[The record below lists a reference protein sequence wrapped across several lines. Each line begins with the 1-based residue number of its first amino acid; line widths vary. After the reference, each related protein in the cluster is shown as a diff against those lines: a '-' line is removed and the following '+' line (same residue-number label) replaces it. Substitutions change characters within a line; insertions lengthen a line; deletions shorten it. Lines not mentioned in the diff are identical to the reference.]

1 MDQLKAME
9 IFVEVARQRSFSA
22 AGKQLGISR
31 ALVSKLIMQ
40 LEAELGTRL
49 LHRSTR
55 EVSLTESGHA
65 YLEPC
70 SASVEQ
76 ARLARLAISQSASEL
91 AGGLRVQAPSS
102 FGSEWLADAIAR
114 FALRHPQ
121 LRASLHVD
129 DNLLD
134 PFKHGFDLSIR
145 VGGIPDSRGLQMR
158 TLAPCHGILCASPDY
173 LAQFGT
179 PNHPT
184 ELLQHRCLHFSHL
197 TTGASWRFTRTVGG
211 HTEQISV
218 DVTPSFSSNNGK
230 VLHQA
235 ALRGAGIVYDT
246 TFLAWRD
253 LLNGHLVP
261 VLSDWELPL
270 NNLTALYPST
280 RKVAPKIRALID
292 FLVDEYQPEPAWD
305 KALRERSYSEKRD
318 GLLDCGMRCAYK

>member
-22 AGKQLGISR
+22 AGKQLGMSR
-31 ALVSKLIMQ
+31 ALVSKLIIQ

-55 EVSLTESGHA
+55 EVSLTESGRA

-70 SASVEQ
+70 SQSVEQ
-76 ARLARLAISQSASEL
+76 AKLARLAITQSASEL

-102 FGSEWLADAIAR
+102 FGSEWLADAMAR
-114 FALRHPQ
+114 FALMHPKLQ
-121 LRASLHVD
+121 ATLHVD

-145 VGGIPDSRGLQMR
+145 VGGIPDSHGLQMR
-158 TLAPCHGILCASPDY
+158 TLAPCRGILCASPAY
-173 LAQFGT
+173 LAQHGT
-179 PNHPT
+179 PSHPT
-184 ELLQHRCLHFSHL
+184 QLQQHRCLHFSHL
-197 TTGASWRFTRTVGG
+197 TQGANWRFEQILEGK
-211 HTEQISV
+211 TEQLTV
-218 DVTPSFSSNNGK
+218 DIIPSFSSNNGR

-235 ALRGAGIVYDT
+235 ALRGAGIVYNT
-246 TFLAWRD
+246 TFLSWRD
-253 LLNGHLVP
+253 LLDGKLVP
-261 VLSDWELPL
+261 VLSDWQLPL

-292 FLVDEYQPEPAWD
+292 FLVDQYQPVPEWD
-305 KALRERSYSEKRD
+305 AALMSAQ
-318 GLLDCGMRCAYK
+318 LI

>member
-31 ALVSKLIMQ
+31 ALVSKMILQ

-55 EVSLTESGHA
+55 EVSLTESGIA

-76 ARLARLAISQSASEL
+76 AKLARQAITQSGSEL
-91 AGGLRVQAPSS
+91 AGALRIQAPTS
-102 FGSEWLADAIAR
+102 FGSEWLADALAR
-114 FALRHPQ
+114 FTMLHPKLQ
-121 LRASLHVD
+121 ASLHVD

-134 PFKHGFDLSIR
+134 PFRHGFDLSIR

-158 TLAPCHGILCASPDY
+158 PLAPCRGILCASPAY
-173 LAQFGT
+173 LAQHGT
-179 PNHPT
+179 PLHPSD
-184 ELLQHRCLHFSHL
+184 LRQHRCLHFSHL
-197 TTGASWRFTRTVGG
+197 TQGASWRFSRL
-211 HTEQISV
+211 HENQTEELMV
-218 DVTPSFSSNNGK
+218 DIVPSFSSNNGK

-253 LLNGHLVP
+253 LLDGKLVP
-261 VLSDWELPL
+261 VLRHWALPL

-292 FLVDEYQPEPAWD
+292 FLVEEYQPVPEWD
-305 KALRERSYSEKRD
+305 RALAAAN
-318 GLLDCGMRCAYK
+318 LA